1 MQVLKGGQMPSEMI
15 VLGSYED
22 LRVSGNVSL
31 YEPTPFEGD
40 VYWITLSTPPEGDPF
55 QRLRVR

>member
-1 MQVLKGGQMPSEMI
+1 MPSEMI